1 MAETAA
7 KDIPPLQ
14 GAQLAIG
21 AVAVSL
27 ATFMNVLDVSI
38 ANVSLPAIA
47 GDLGVSPHQGTWV
60 ITSFAVSN
68 AISIPLTGWLAQ
80 RFGQVRLFLAS
91 VVLFVIASLLCGMAQ
106 SMEML
111 IAARVLQGAVAGP
124 MVPMSQ
130 SLLLASFPRAKAGVA
145 MSVWSMTALVAP
157 ITGPI
162 LGGWISDNYSWP
174 WIFFI
179 NVPLGLT
186 AAYIIWRIY
195 RTRETE
201 TRKLPVDTVGVG
213 LLVLWIAAV
222 QLVLDK
228 GRELNWFESGEIV
241 TLAIIAVVGLVFFII
256 WEINTKHPVVD
267 LTLFKRRNFAAG
279 VVAISIGYGTFFGAL
294 VVLPLWLQTQ
304 IGYTATIAG
313 LTMAP
318 VGLVAFFVSPLIAKY
333 IHRIDVRYIAT
344 FGFVVFSLAMY
355 IRTHFTAGLDMDA
368 VMIPAYVQ
376 GIAVATFFIP
386 MTLLMFSGLEPHQIP
401 AASGLGNFLR
411 LLFGGFGGSIATTVW
426 DNRAA
431 MHHARLMEEANAFNP
446 HYSQYMGQLDSIG
459 LSGEQAAAVFERS
472 LSLQAS
478 TMGVND
484 IFWISALI
492 FLVLIAVIWMA
503 KPEASG
509 DAPVPQ
515 DAH

>member
-1 MAETAA
+1 MAEIQKREIA
-7 KDIPPLQ
+7 PLQ
-14 GAQLAIG
+14 GAQLVVGAI
-21 AVAVSL
+21 AVSM

-80 RFGQVRLFLAS
+80 RFGQVRLFLSA
-91 VVLFVIASLLCGMAQ
+91 VVLFVLASLLCGMAQ

-145 MSVWSMTALVAP
+145 MAVWSMTALVAP

-179 NVPLGLT
+179 NVPCGLIV
-186 AAYIIWRIY
+186 ASIIWRIY

-201 TRKLPVDTVGVG
+201 TQKLPVDRVGVA
-213 LLVLWIAAV
+213 LLVLWIAAI

-228 GRELNWFESGEIV
+228 GRELNWFESSEIV
-241 TLAIIAVVGLVFFII
+241 SLAIASFVGLVFFII
-256 WEINTKHPVVD
+256 WELNTRHPVVD
-267 LTLFKRRNFAAG
+267 LALFKRRNFLAG
-279 VVAISIGYGTFFGAL
+279 VVTISIGYGTFFGAL
-294 VVLPLWLQTQ
+294 VILPLWLQTQ
-304 IGYTATIAG
+304 VGYTATTAG

-318 VGLVAFFVSPLIAKY
+318 VGLVAFFISPLIAKY
-333 IHRIDVRYIAT
+333 IHRMDVRYIAT
-344 FGFVVFSLAMY
+344 FGFIVFSLAMY
-355 IRTHFTAGLDMDA
+355 IRSHFTLDPDMEA
-368 VMIPAYVQ
+368 VLIPAYIQ

-386 MTLLMFSGLEPHQIP
+386 VNLLMFSGLEPEDIP

-411 LLFGGFGGSIATTVW
+411 LLFGGFGGSIATTMW

-431 MHHARLMEEANAFNP
+431 MHHARLTEEANAFNP
-446 HYSQYMGQLDSIG
+446 HYTQYLDQLGNAGFSE
-459 LSGEQAAAVFERS
+459 LQAATVFEHN

-484 IFWISALI
+484 IFWLSAVIFIALI
-492 FLVLIAVIWMA
+492 AIIWMA
-503 KPEASG
+503 KPETSTEANM
-509 DAPVPQ
+509 PQ